1 MPFIYKITCKVNGK
15 VYIGQTRLEVKDR
28 WHGHRSSA
36 SKYAK
41 LENKADDKTGMII
54 SRAIAK
60 HGHENFTIEVVE
72 ECTCEELDERE
83 KYYIAKFN
91 SLNPNG
97 YNVRAGGS
105 GGEHTEKSRERRREI
120 IHKMMDRTCVK
131 LRTHKEDLEG
141 LPKHCIRLTAV
152 GAEGYAINK
161 HPKCKRKNFSISK
174 YGSLEAAKEALMEYY
189 KSLETETVAYVSD
202 RNKKDTS
209 LPAGL
214 RKVRNGYMVDKTIK
228 GKKYRKFYSA
238 EGSDEA
244 NLAAAYKFYENA
256 LKENGLECSPTT
268 RCQLGAAQTA
278 P

>member
-1 MPFIYKITCKVNGK
+1 MPLIYKITCKTTGK
-15 VYIGQTRLEVKDR
+15 IYIGQTRLSLKDR
-28 WHGHRSSA
+28 WHGHKSAASS
-36 SKYAK
+36 YAK
-41 LENKADDKTGMII
+41 LADKRDDQNGMVIT
-54 SRAIAK
+54 RAIARY
-60 HGHENFTIEVVE
+60 GHEQFTIEVVE
-72 ECTCEELDERE
+72 ECSYEQLDERE
-83 KYYIAKFN
+83 KYHIAQHN
-91 SLNPNG
+91 SQVPNG
-97 YNVRAGGS
+97 YNVTKGGS
-105 GGEHTEKSRERRREI
+105 GGDYSERGRQRRREI
-120 IHKMMDRTCVK
+120 VHKTMDRVCVK
-131 LRTHKEDLEG
+131 FRVHKDDLEG

-268 RCQLGAAQTA
+268 RCQLGEAKNNA
-278 P
+278 